1 MTKIEFMEGISI
13 LQDNF
18 NRKLSVNQ
26 LKLYYKNL
34 KDMNKEK
41 YLANINEIIKNNTF
55 MPTIAEI
62 RNESR
67 KQFSNYEQRDY
78 EDIDFNKFYAN

>member
-18 NRKLSVNQ
+18 NRKLSVSQ

-34 KDMNKEK
+34 KDMNKER

>member
-18 NRKLSVNQ
+18 NRKLSVSQ

-34 KDMNKEK
+34 KNMNKER

-78 EDIDFNKFYAN
+78 EDIDFNKFYVN